1 MWKTKSLK
9 DLCSIFTDGD
19 WIEKK
24 DQSVDG
30 IRLVQTGNIKVGY
43 FAERQDK
50 ARYISEDTFNRLNCT
65 EVKRGD
71 ILVSRLPDPVG
82 RASIIPELKDKAITA
97 VDCTII
103 RLKEE
108 ILPTYLNYYM
118 QSPQYLSSIQLKVTG
133 ATRQRISRKNLGEI
147 PITLPP
153 LAEQERIVAKLDAA
167 FAEIDES
174 VEVSLDQARNAKSL
188 FESARASLFDTKTE
202 DWAERTLGECCSRVS
217 VGHVGPTSE
226 YYCEA
231 DEGVIF
237 LRSQNVKPAKLK
249 LDGVR
254 YITPDFHQKL
264 KKSQLRSNDILIVRV
279 GANRGDCCLVP
290 DKVGELNCANIVFAR
305 PVEGYPPFLSHFC
318 QSSLGR
324 QRLMVMTTGAAQ
336 GVINTKS
343 VAMLRVPFPPLE
355 EQKAIAAKLDII
367 NEQTIVI
374 ERLYLA
380 RANETKLLKE
390 AILSQELQSSEAA

>member
-153 LAEQERIVAKLDAA
+153 LPEQERIVAKLDAT
-167 FAEIDES
+167 FAEIDEAINIINKNIS
-174 VEVSLDQARNAKSL
+174 SYSNLSLGIMQEVLNNDLYQWEIKNLSSLSENLDSKRVPITKSKRIAGNVPYYGASGIVDYVEEFIFDDDLLLISEDGANLLMRSYPISFSISGKSWVNNHAHVLKFKSL
-188 FESARASLFDTKTE
+188 QLQEWVELYLNSTNLSPYISGMAQPKLNQKKLNEIPIPCPYSEMLDELLNMVASTKKNIE
-202 DWAERTLGECCSRVS
+202 EILV
-217 VGHVGPTSE
+217 V
-226 YYCEA
+226 EA
-231 DEGVIF
+231 KKIKE
-237 LRSQNVKPAKLK
+237 LKKLK
-249 LDGVR
+249 
-254 YITPDFHQKL
+254 
-264 KKSQLRSNDILIVRV
+264 S
-279 GANRGDCCLVP
+279 
-290 DKVGELNCANIVFAR
+290 
-305 PVEGYPPFLSHFC
+305 
-318 QSSLGR
+318 
-324 QRLMVMTTGAAQ
+324 
-336 GVINTKS
+336 
-343 VAMLRVPFPPLE
+343 
-355 EQKAIAAKLDII
+355 
-367 NEQTIVI
+367 
-374 ERLYLA
+374 
-380 RANETKLLKE
+380 
-390 AILSQELQSSEAA
+390 AILAQELQSSEAA